1 MKKIS
6 IKDIAKMAGVAPS
19 TVSSVLNNKNKE
31 ARISDALADKIK
43 LISKKV
49 GYRPNSTAV
58 SLRTGK
64 TNIIGLIVED
74 ISNPFFALLAKALE
88 DEIKKHDYR
97 ILYCSTENDDINAA
111 DLVQMLFHRQVDG
124 FLIAPTAGMKKSL
137 IELTETNKP
146 LVLIDRYYPELKIPS
161 VLVDNKL
168 GITMCMDLFW
178 AKGYTKT
185 GFITTN
191 VEQVNMLE
199 REEAYRDSLKKNKV
213 AVSEKFILKIPINLP
228 YAEKVKKINL
238 FIKKNPVLDSL
249 IFSTN
254 YLGIAGLEAI
264 KLCRL
269 QIPQD
274 IAIISFDDLDLFRLY
289 TPGITTI
296 SQPIDEIAKQAIILL
311 FNQINKNPQQVS
323 QRKPYTFPPHLITR
337 KSV

>member
-1 MKKIS
+1 
-6 IKDIAKMAGVAPS
+6 MAGVAPS
-19 TVSSVLNNKNKE
+19 TVSSVLNNKHKE
-31 ARISDALADKIK
+31 ARISNALADKIRG
-43 LISKKV
+43 ISKKI
-49 GYRPNSTAV
+49 GYQPNSTAV

-64 TNIIGLIVED
+64 TSIIGLIVED

-88 DEIKKHDYR
+88 DEIKKYDYR
-97 ILYCSTENDDINAA
+97 ILYCSTENDDINGA
-111 DLVQMLFHRQVDG
+111 DLVRMLFHRQVDG
-124 FLIAPTAGMKKSL
+124 FLIAPSAGMKNSL
-137 IELTETNKP
+137 IELTKTNKP
-146 LVLIDRYYPELKIPS
+146 LVLIDRFFPELKIPS

-178 AKGYTKT
+178 ARGYTKT
-185 GFITTN
+185 GFVTTDI
-191 VEQVNMLE
+191 EQVNMLQ
-199 REEAYRDSLKKNKV
+199 REEAYRDNLKKNKV

-264 KLCRL
+264 KLSRL

-296 SQPIDEIAKQAIILL
+296 SQPISEIAKQATTLL
-311 FNQINKNPQQVS
+311 FNQINKDPRQVS
-323 QRKPYTFPPHLITR
+323 QQKPYFFPPHLITR
-337 KSV
+337 KST